1 MQRGLVEFAVLDKGL
16 RSPNPGKQCEAILQF
31 VPLLQRG
38 SQVRRCLRALER
50 HTREAGWAGD
60 WVGVG
65 VRCGLGSVS
74 SACGY
79 TSDYPSIL
87 RTTAQ

>member
-38 SQVRRCLRALER
+38 SQVRRGVRAGVR
-50 HTREAGWAGD
+50 DTREAGRGTREVGRRGRWLRLRLSPQRAWAH
-60 WVGVG
+60 
-65 VRCGLGSVS
+65 VR
-74 SACGY
+74 
-79 TSDYPSIL
+79 
-87 RTTAQ
+87 